1 VTFTEWFLPKG
12 PLTEW
17 FLPKGPLAEWF
28 LSLGPLRGRLRWS
41 CFNAPMQRST
51 ERLLT
56 THIGSLP
63 RPDALKALLLA
74 RDQGQ
79 PYDEAGFKQ
88 AVTSAVDAVVQQQ
101 IQVGLDVVADGEMS
115 KNSFV
120 NYVRDR
126 LTGFEGINPD
136 PYPGPPEAFPE
147 YARTQLAQM
156 PFAVAARGTPPL
168 NVGPIAWKRR
178 EDVAIDIANLQAAL
192 HDTPATEAFM
202 TAVSPGQVLF
212 TIPTTYYASDEE
224 YLYAIA
230 GALRDE
236 YRAIVDAGLV
246 LQVDSPDTPMMR
258 NRQLWNV
265 SWEDY
270 RHHLA
275 LRIEV
280 LNYALRGIPEERV
293 RFHVC
298 WGNFEGP
305 HQNDV
310 PLEDIVDLVL
320 QVNAGAYSIEGANHR
335 HAHEWEVWSAHP
347 LPQGKV
353 LIPGVIDTVSNFVE
367 HPRLVAQRLIRLAK
381 IVGRESVI
389 AAPDCGFGTF
399 AFRPPRVHPELMWA
413 KFAAMV
419 EGARLA
425 SVELWP

>member
-1 VTFTEWFLPKG
+1 
-12 PLTEW
+12 
-17 FLPKGPLAEWF
+17 
-28 LSLGPLRGRLRWS
+28 
-41 CFNAPMQRST
+41 MQRST
-51 ERLLT
+51 GRLLT

-63 RPDALKALLLA
+63 RPDSLKELLLA
-74 RDQGQ
+74 RDQGR
-79 PYDEAGFKQ
+79 PYDEDALNTS
-88 AVTSAVDAVVQQQ
+88 VTSAVGET
-101 IQVGLDVVADGEMS
+101 IQRQAEVGLDVVADGEMS

-126 LTGFEGINPD
+126 LTGFEGVNPD
-136 PYPGPPEAFPE
+136 PYPGPPEAFPG
-147 YARTQLAQM
+147 YARTLQAQM
-156 PFAVAARGTPPL
+156 PFDPATRGTPPL

-178 EDVAIDIANLQAAL
+178 DAVDTDIANLKRAL
-192 HDTPATEAFM
+192 QGKPVVEAFM

-212 TIPTTYYASDEE
+212 TVPTRHYASDEE
-224 YLYAIA
+224 YLYALA
-230 GALRDE
+230 DVLKDE
-236 YRAIVDAGLV
+236 YRAIVEAGLI

-265 SWEDY
+265 PWEDY
-270 RHHLA
+270 RRHLA
-275 LRIEV
+275 LRLEA
-280 LNYALRGIPEERV
+280 LNHALRGLPPERI

-310 PLEDIVDLVL
+310 PLADILDLVL
-320 QVNAGAYSIEGANHR
+320 TVNAGAYSIEGANHR
-335 HAHEWEVWSAHP
+335 HAHEWEVWQP
-347 LPQGKV
+347 GVLPEGKM

-367 HPRLVAQRLIRLAK
+367 HPRLVAHRLVRLASL
-381 IVGRESVI
+381 VGRENVI

-425 SVELWP
+425 SEELWP